1 MGMSIGTL
9 MGVLFGFGLFIASI
23 ATSTNNYLIFISGA
37 SFLMVAGGTLAS
49 SFISFQARYV
59 ILAIKELPRLFKV
72 QRVGRKT
79 LNTETGMVIKWGLA
93 AKKGGLIALE
103 KQIKSIRPKDPY
115 LIYGLELVST
125 GYSGEEVR
133 DMLTAT
139 IESTFERNLVPASIL
154 RYMSSTAPAFGMIG
168 TLVGLIIMLES
179 MGADSSQL
187 GKGLAVALTTT
198 LYGVL
203 MARLIFLPGATK
215 ATQKEEISRFRK
227 YLLLEGFVM
236 LAEDRGPRYM
246 VDKMNSFLD
255 PEIQYRT
262 KRLKRKKT

>member
-9 MGVLFGFGLFIASI
+9 MGVLFGFGLFIAAI
-23 ATSTNNYLIFISGA
+23 ALSTKNYRLFLDAAG
-37 SFLMVAGGTLAS
+37 FLMVAGGTLAS
-49 SFISFQARYV
+49 SYISYQARYV
-59 ILAIKELPRLFKV
+59 SLALKELPRLFKV

-93 AKKGGLIALE
+93 AKKGGLLELE

-133 DMLTAT
+133 EMLTAT
-139 IESTFERNLVPASIL
+139 IESTFERNLVPANIL
-154 RYMSSTAPAFGMIG
+154 RYMGAASPVFGIIG
-168 TLVGLIIMLES
+168 TLIGLIIMLAS
-179 MGADSSQL
+179 MGGDTSEL
-187 GKGLAVALTTT
+187 GKGFALAMNTT
-198 LYGVL
+198 LYGAL
-203 MARLIFLPGATK
+203 LARLIFLPAANK

-236 LAEDRGPRYM
+236 LAESRSPRYM

-255 PEIQYRT
+255 PAIQYRT
-262 KRLKRKKT
+262 KKLRSAK